1 MFNAFV
7 ASVFNADG
15 GLWDHW
21 SSQLD
26 DCDCSND
33 KFQPALS
40 LCEIW
45 CCSWMHI
52 SLWGLMGFIGLYS
65 KCWLINQVKQ
75 NMVIAIDVGSTDL
88 GVELL
93 KC

>member
-1 MFNAFV
+1 
-7 ASVFNADG
+7 
-15 GLWDHW
+15 
-21 SSQLD
+21 
-26 DCDCSND
+26 
-33 KFQPALS
+33 
-40 LCEIW
+40 
-45 CCSWMHI
+45 MHI